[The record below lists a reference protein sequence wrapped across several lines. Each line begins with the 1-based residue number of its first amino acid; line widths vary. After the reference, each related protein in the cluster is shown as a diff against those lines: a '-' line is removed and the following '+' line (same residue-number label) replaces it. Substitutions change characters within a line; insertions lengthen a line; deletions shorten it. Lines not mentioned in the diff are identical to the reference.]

1 MSEYKS
7 MTTEQLEARFAKL
20 DATLTPADTEEYYE
34 QFNEFIML
42 GTELGFR
49 RIAESNK
56 KS

>member
-1 MSEYKS
+1 MSEYKN
-7 MTTEQLEARFAKL
+7 MTTEHLEARFAKL